1 MSTLGNCYNTMKE
14 KGVTSVVLVKGKV
27 GVSSKYGKEYLLK
40 PGDMATL
47 KAGRT
52 PDIQQVDVNLYTS
65 WNTGNF
71 LFDGCTLQDLMEV
84 ISHWYNMKVEF
95 SSEDMKE
102 LRFTGSIDKYE
113 PMGQTL
119 NAIEN
124 ITRLKITA
132 KEGIINIREYKH

>member
-1 MSTLGNCYNTMKE
+1 MKE

-95 SSEDMKE
+95 SSEDMKQYVYIAN
-102 LRFTGSIDKYE
+102 R
-113 PMGQTL
+113 PMERHF
-119 NAIEN
+119 AIEN
-124 ITRLKITA
+124 AASRQIALKQRLC
-132 KEGIINIREYKH
+132 ERHF